1 MRRHGV
7 DLCAQPA
14 AAVAKRLMLS
24 FFVGIGTV
32 LVGSH
37 NGAVDHRVFVVAI
50 AWQVVK
56 DALPDP
62 GFGPATEPSLRVL
75 PVAESL
81 RQVAPRYSGAVLI
94 QDRLDEAV
102 RSRLSMIHINYCR
115 GRLFLRSL
123 ISPSTSSYVRGL
135 RVPLLFA

>member
-37 NGAVDHRVFVVAI
+37 NGAVDHRVFVVGVAG
-50 AWQVVK
+50 QMLK
-56 DALPDP
+56 DALPHASL
-62 GFGPATEPSLRVL
+62 GPAAEPPVRIL
-75 PVAESL
+75 PIIL
-81 RQVAPRYSGAVLI
+81 LCPCIRPRAIFLLYKKSG
-94 QDRLDEAV
+94 
-102 RSRLSMIHINYCR
+102 R
-115 GRLFLRSL
+115 GRKNGRNLALPAS
-123 ISPSTSSYVRGL
+123 
-135 RVPLLFA
+135 